1 MYILN
6 LRETGRGVI
15 SKKKKKWIADLPKAT
30 DEEWEKRIQEVLS
43 MIPDDIEDK
52 EVFTDHLSWQ
62 DQVDMNKHNQNKALI
77 LAIRETEDIKL
88 TITRKEIYH
97 G

>member
-1 MYILN
+1 
-6 LRETGRGVI
+6 
-15 SKKKKKWIADLPKAT
+15 
-30 DEEWEKRIQEVLS
+30 

>member
-15 SKKKKKWIADLPKAT
+15 SKRKKKWIADLPKAT

-43 MIPDDIEDK
+43 LIPDDIKDK

-77 LAIRETEDIKL
+77 LAIRETEDIQL
-88 TITRKEIYH
+88 VITRKEIYH